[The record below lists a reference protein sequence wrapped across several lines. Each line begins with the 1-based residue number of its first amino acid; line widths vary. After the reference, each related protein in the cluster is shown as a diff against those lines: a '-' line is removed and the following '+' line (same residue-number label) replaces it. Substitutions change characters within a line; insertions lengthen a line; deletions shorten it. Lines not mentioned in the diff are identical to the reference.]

1 MKVDMNKLGK
11 LLVDV
16 YDNMTE
22 EQKNSDY
29 GKQLNDLNIF
39 MEEFYDDDEEI
50 TETRVAIQDVANILL
65 ERGYKIKRLE
75 WNEKYPGYTLFIF
88 DGNITSEMSEIK
100 HELYLKKVKESK

>member
-29 GKQLNDLNIF
+29 GKELNQVNFIL
-39 MEEFYDDDEEI
+39 EEYEEPLR
-50 TETRVAIQDVANILL
+50 ETRVAIQDVANILL

-88 DGNITSEMSEIK
+88 DGNLTSEMSEIK